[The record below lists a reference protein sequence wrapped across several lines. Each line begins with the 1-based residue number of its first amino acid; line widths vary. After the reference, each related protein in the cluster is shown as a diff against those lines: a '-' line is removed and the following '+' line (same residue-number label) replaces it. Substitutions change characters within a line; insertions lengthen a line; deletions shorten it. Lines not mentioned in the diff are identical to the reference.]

1 MSAVTRIKCCQFTF
15 LQTNDLF
22 TLFSCFQVR
31 YWHFYNVTLTLH
43 ACKLT
48 GMLGDGLTRSWSISK
63 LTLGDK
69 LDILNKMSQHFE
81 ICFWRNIT
89 GYSWR
94 DIRIFSSRICENKAG
109 YSFMRC
115 QDVFQLRLKVT
126 KREITE
132 ETLGPSLQWC
142 QRQRNKKYLTRR
154 RDIFQ
159 PWMQNQNR
167 IFVSRH

>member
-1 MSAVTRIKCCQFTF
+1 MICSHCFHVFKYDIDISTMWHWHCMHVSWRACWEMVWREVGAF
-15 LQTNDLF
+15 L
-22 TLFSCFQVR
+22 
-31 YWHFYNVTLTLH
+31 
-43 ACKLT
+43 
-48 GMLGDGLTRSWSISK
+48 K

-69 LDILNKMSQHFE
+69 LDIFDKMSQHFE
-81 ICFWRNIT
+81 ICVSSNIT

-94 DIRIFSSRICENKAG
+94 DVRIFSSRICENKAG

-115 QDVFQLRLKVT
+115 QDVFQLRLRVT